1 MRRQLRHLNR
11 NRERDEDAEAQVIA
25 ERDEAIAERDFI
37 RKFLQDLGV
46 ALVGDAAG
54 CCGSPTSRPA
64 RDGPPRRR
72 RVTTRLSPQRPRCN
86 MPNL

>member
-54 CCGSPTSRPA
+54 CSSPTSRPA

-72 RVTTRLSPQRPRCN
+72 RVTTRLLPQRSRCN